1 MTTRIAQPALA
12 RRSRPRS
19 RCAFTLVE
27 MLIVIS
33 IIAIGATLM
42 VPAFAE
48 VIRSINYT
56 GAINAVTSSLGN
68 ARAQA
73 IRTGRHAG
81 VVFLF
86 DIETETASVQVVDL
100 LQPGALTEFG
110 SAPLEETIG
119 VAMRPVPGQVPVLLP
134 KGTAVVGLS
143 LKVAQ
148 ADVAVDTSGSSTT
161 WSWYAG
167 QSQDPTNPDPS
178 VRRPL
183 WLFPQND
190 SRLYTKNNPPFAKT
204 WGVDPWEVLA
214 GRAPTGVTVSQ
225 GEAEQAVRHAQSF
238 LVVFSPSGSVV
249 SDIESGATMVKN
261 AWLEFSDGPIPLNL
275 PTGVAYDWRDRFD
288 PQNLGKT
295 LGGSSERGATVPAN
309 PSEIRPNPEVFLRV
323 AEQLAVVDVATMSE
337 ALGIARPWLVR
348 PQQSNAP
355 QPEWI
360 QNLKGGIKGNSL
372 SYLGADQDPSSG
384 DAVEKWPLH
393 RQISKWVDENA
404 EIISF
409 SRYTGAIIRRAAP

>member
-1 MTTRIAQPALA
+1 MTTHTAHPD
-12 RRSRPRS
+12 RSRRPRPRG

-48 VIRSINYT
+48 VIRSINYS
-56 GAINAVTSSLGN
+56 GAINQVTAALGN

-73 IRTGRHAG
+73 IRTGRHSG

-86 DIETETASVQVVDL
+86 DIENETASLQVVEL

-110 SAPLEETIG
+110 TAPLEETIG
-119 VAMRPVPGQVPVLLP
+119 VAMRPVPGQVPVVLP

-148 ADVAVDTSGSSTT
+148 ADVVVDSVSSYTT

-167 QSQDPTNPDPS
+167 QSQNPDEDSPS
-178 VRRPL
+178 DRLPL

-190 SRLYTKNNPPFAKT
+190 PRLYTENNPPFAKT

-214 GRAPTGVTVSQ
+214 GRAPSGVTVSNRDAQ
-225 GEAEQAVRHAQSF
+225 RALRHAQSF
-238 LVVFSPSGSVV
+238 MVIFSPSGSVV
-249 SDIESGATMVKN
+249 SDIEAGATMVKN
-261 AWLEFSDGPIPLNL
+261 AWLEFVDGPIPRSVA
-275 PTGVAYDWRDRFD
+275 TGNAYDWRDRFD
-288 PQNLGKT
+288 PQNLGKS
-295 LGGSSERGATVPAN
+295 LGGSSERDADLPTGPGD
-309 PSEIRPNPEVFLRV
+309 IRPNPEVFLRV
-323 AEQLAVVDVATMSE
+323 AEQLAVVDIESMAE

-348 PQQSNAP
+348 PEQSNAP
-355 QPEWI
+355 QPDWVRKL
-360 QNLKGGIKGNSL
+360 QGRAQGGGTK
-372 SYLGADQDPSSG
+372 SYITPDSDSNPNNP
-384 DAVEKWPLH
+384 PLH
-393 RQISKWVDENA
+393 RLVSKWIDNNA
-404 EIISF
+404 EILSF